1 MQGFALIYK
10 RFYAIIQL
18 MVGDD
23 MIMMYLLF
31 LLSLIVCRFF
41 SGYDSRFQNGKYIII
56 NSPKLRMLL
65 VDEMS
70 FFERKKRLKKD
81 INKMT
86 ISGLFFYIYSLA
98 TLILSVLLYIIVPKI
113 PIEPWEIETD
123 NFFMYVDTFNEKLSA
138 ICIWLFFLSIISYV
152 AVLMVRHTKTVKQR
166 WIRILIYIVSS
177 IMLVAVAFIL
187 FEMIRELISCFI

>member
-1 MQGFALIYK
+1 
-10 RFYAIIQL
+10 
-18 MVGDD
+18 

-31 LLSLIVCRFF
+31 MLSFVVCRFI

-56 NSPKLRMLL
+56 NNPKLRMLL

-86 ISGLFFYIYSLA
+86 ISGLLFYIYSLI
-98 TLILSVLLYIIVPKI
+98 TLVLSVLLNFFVPKT

-123 NFFMYVDTFNEKLSA
+123 DFFMYVDTLNEKLSA
-138 ICIWLFFLSIISYV
+138 ICIWLYFLSVISFV
-152 AVLMVRHTKTVKQR
+152 AVLMVRHTKTVGKQ
-166 WIRILIYIVSS
+166 WIKFLTYIVSS
-177 IMLVAVAFIL
+177 IMLFAVAFMS
-187 FEMIRELISCFI
+187 FEIIREFINCLI

>member
-1 MQGFALIYK
+1 
-10 RFYAIIQL
+10 
-18 MVGDD
+18 

-86 ISGLFFYIYSLA
+86 ISGL
-98 TLILSVLLYIIVPKI
+98 LISFLRR
-113 PIEPWEIETD
+113 
-123 NFFMYVDTFNEKLSA
+123 
-138 ICIWLFFLSIISYV
+138 FFLSKKDISSTNNILNLGLLMIIY
-152 AVLMVRHTKTVKQR
+152 LP
-166 WIRILIYIVSS
+166 
-177 IMLVAVAFIL
+177 F
-187 FEMIRELISCFI
+187 

>member
-1 MQGFALIYK
+1 
-10 RFYAIIQL
+10 
-18 MVGDD
+18 

-31 LLSLIVCRFF
+31 LLSLIVCRLF

-86 ISGLFFYIYSLA
+86 ISGLFFYIYSLV

-113 PIEPWEIETD
+113 PIEPWKIETD
-123 NFFMYVDTFNEKLSA
+123 DFFMYVDTLNEKLSA
-138 ICIWLFFLSIISYV
+138 ICMWLYFLSAISYV
-152 AVLMVRHTKTVKQR
+152 AVLMVRHTKTVGKQ
-166 WIRILIYIVSS
+166 WIRTLIYIVSS
-177 IMLVAVAFIL
+177 IMLVAVAFML
-187 FEMIRELISCFI
+187 FEIIREFINCFFYKLKNSNEGDLLI

>member
-1 MQGFALIYK
+1 
-10 RFYAIIQL
+10 
-18 MVGDD
+18 

-56 NSPKLRMLL
+56 NSPKLRMLF

-86 ISGLFFYIYSLA
+86 ISGLVFIYL
-98 TLILSVLLYIIVPKI
+98 
-113 PIEPWEIETD
+113 W
-123 NFFMYVDTFNEKLSA
+123 FGDT
-138 ICIWLFFLSIISYV
+138 Y
-152 AVLMVRHTKTVKQR
+152 
-166 WIRILIYIVSS
+166 
-177 IMLVAVAFIL
+177 
-187 FEMIRELISCFI
+187 FECVIAYYCS